1 MLKEKAPSKLTR
13 QSSLIALFAPAPGRE
28 LYPIRLSHTR
38 LAWALIE
45 TKSLPSS
52 SLPPDPDLPFENS
65 VGYPTELDG
74 STSHPLPRGEYEL
87 ELDQAH
93 CSPAMRKNAYFES
106 SKDLLNSIRGILL
119 NRRNIPI
126 MSMPIES
133 MLLAVNSNFLVFSIS
148 SDDMMGQAFASL
160 VPMVAAAESAIGRKS
175 LGKTFKETL
184 DGRIQAIQE
193 ESQQFLNP
201 NEVVPPESNEQQ

>member
-1 MLKEKAPSKLTR
+1 MSLRAGELAAP
-13 QSSLIALFAPAPGRE
+13 PGRE

-106 SKDLLNSIRGILL
+106 SKDLLNSAL
-119 NRRNIPI
+119 
-126 MSMPIES
+126 E
-133 MLLAVNSNFLVFSIS
+133 
-148 SDDMMGQAFASL
+148 
-160 VPMVAAAESAIGRKS
+160 KS
-175 LGKTFKETL
+175 VKEVMDIHKRTKMKPKL
-184 DGRIQAIQE
+184 TKPSTRMDRA
-193 ESQQFLNP
+193 
-201 NEVVPPESNEQQ
+201 